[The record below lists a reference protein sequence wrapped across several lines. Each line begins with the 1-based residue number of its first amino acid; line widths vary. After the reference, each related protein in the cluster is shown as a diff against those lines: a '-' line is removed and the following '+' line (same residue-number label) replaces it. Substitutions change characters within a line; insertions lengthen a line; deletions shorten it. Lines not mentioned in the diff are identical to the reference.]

1 MTGDGRDEAGQAF
14 GGFERPSAPPP
25 GVAGAAGPE
34 PVPVPGTASIAANTP
49 PGWHPWMALFA
60 PLIGLGLTIL
70 LSIPLAIVAVADRQG
85 RLDTTDMPPWF
96 GLGSLVIQDFAFVGA
111 AIFTAYQF
119 SRPRLPRPAPWH
131 FGWRPVRA
139 LGPALGWAALVYG
152 TFVVVTAGWVTL
164 LGEQKAKD
172 TIARDLGADRSTLAA
187 VIVVVFVVV
196 AAPVVEEL
204 LFRGLM
210 FGALRTRLGVL
221 PSALMVGVAFGLV
234 HAGGSPAAFLL
245 PLALLGTMLCL
256 LYHRT
261 GSLYPSMGVHAVN
274 NSLAVV
280 GTMGWA
286 SWLMPVVA
294 VAALGSIALLALVVR
309 NASGPVPRDAP
320 AP

>member
-1 MTGDGRDEAGQAF
+1 
-14 GGFERPSAPPP
+14 
-25 GVAGAAGPE
+25 
-34 PVPVPGTASIAANTP
+34 
-49 PGWHPWMALFA
+49 MALIA
-60 PLIGLGLTIL
+60 PALGLGLTIL
-70 LSIPLAIVAVADRQG
+70 LSIPLALIAIAG
-85 RLDTTDMPPWF
+85 RPGPVDTDNMPPWF
-96 GLGSLVIQDFAFVGA
+96 GLGSLVLQDVAFVGA
-111 AIFTAYQF
+111 AIFTAFQF
-119 SRPRLPRPAPWH
+119 SRPREPRPVPWH

-139 LGPALGWAALVYG
+139 LGPAIGWAALVYL
-152 TFVVVTAGWVTL
+152 TFVVVTAGWVNL
-164 LGEQKAKD
+164 LGQEQAKD

-187 VIVVVFVVV
+187 VIVVVFVVI

-210 FGALRTRLGVL
+210 FGALRTRLRVV
-221 PSALMVGVAFGLV
+221 PSALLVGVAFGLV

-286 SWLMPVVA
+286 AWLMPVVA
-294 VAALGSIALLALVVR
+294 AGSLCTIALIALAVR
-309 NASGPVPRDAP
+309 RASGPVPDGAP

>member
-1 MTGDGRDEAGQAF
+1 MSDGRQDAERAF

-25 GVAGAAGPE
+25 FAPQAPASPPGVPDATSLLPANAA
-34 PVPVPGTASIAANTP
+34 
-49 PGWHPWMALFA
+49 PGWHPWMALIA
-60 PLIGLGLTIL
+60 PAIGLGLTIV
-70 LSIPLAIVAVADRQG
+70 LSIPLALIAVAGRQG
-85 RLDTTDMPPWF
+85 PIDTTNMPSWF
-96 GLGSLVIQDFAFVGA
+96 GLASLVLQDFAFVGA
-111 AIFTAYQF
+111 AIFTAAQF

-139 LGPALGWAALVYG
+139 LGPAIGWAALVYL
-152 TFVVVTAGWVTL
+152 TFVIVTAGWVNL
-164 LGEQKAKD
+164 LGQEKAKD

-187 VIVVVFVVV
+187 AIVVIFVVV

-221 PSALMVGVAFGLV
+221 PAALLVGVAFGLV

-261 GSLYPSMGVHAVN
+261 GSLYPSMGVHAIN

-294 VAALGSIALLALVVR
+294 VAALCTIALIALAVR
-309 NASGPVPRDAP
+309 RASGPVPDGAP